1 MHDGIGSTLREARN
15 RRGIELARV
24 EAATKIRLRYLL
36 AMENEEWDALP
47 GGPYTRG
54 FLRTYA
60 GYLGLDGE
68 RLVDEYRR
76 ATGAE
81 GEPGPEPAIPSGPA
95 LAPRRSLRFPSGRV
109 AALAVSL
116 AMVAILVAVG
126 LTGRGGGGTPAPRP
140 GPRQAR
146 KGAPRRSG
154 FREVAARPGVSV
166 KLAAQ
171 AEVWVCLLDAAGER
185 LIDGRILE
193 AGAEEGPYR
202 SGRFTVSLGN
212 GEVELRID
220 GRPAQIPASSSPV
233 GYEIESD
240 GGLKPL
246 TEAERPT
253 CT

>member
-1 MHDGIGSTLREARN
+1 VHDGIGSTLREARN

-36 AMENEEWDALP
+36 AMENEEWGALP
-47 GGPYTRG
+47 GGPYTRA
-54 FLRTYA
+54 FIRTYA

-68 RLVDEYRR
+68 RLVDEYRH
-76 ATGAE
+76 ATGIE
-81 GEPGPEPAIPSGPA
+81 GEAGPEP
-95 LAPRRSLRFPSGRV
+95 LAPPLPPRRRSLRLPSGR
-109 AALAVSL
+109 AAAIGVSV
-116 AMVAILVAVG
+116 AMVGVLVAVG
-126 LTGRGGGGTPAPRP
+126 LAGRGGGGSSALRP
-140 GPRQAR
+140 GLKKAHGTSRDN
-146 KGAPRRSG
+146 G

-166 KLAAQ
+166 RMAAT
-171 AEVWVCLLDAAGER
+171 AEVWVCLLDAAGEP
-185 LIDGRILE
+185 LIDGQILE

-220 GRPAQIPASSSPV
+220 GKRAQIPASASPV
-233 GYEIESD
+233 GYEIDSG

>member
-1 MHDGIGSTLREARN
+1 
-15 RRGIELARV
+15 
-24 EAATKIRLRYLL
+24 
-36 AMENEEWDALP
+36 
-47 GGPYTRG
+47 
-54 FLRTYA
+54 
-60 GYLGLDGE
+60 LDGE

-81 GEPGPEPAIPSGPA
+81 GDPGPEPAPA
-95 LAPRRSLRFPSGRV
+95 LPPGPPRRPLRFPSGRF
-109 AALAVSL
+109 AAVAVSL

-126 LTGRGGGGTPAPRP
+126 LAGRGGGGTPAAHP
-140 GPRQAR
+140 GSKQAR
-146 KGAPRRSG
+146 KGTPHRSG

-166 KLAAQ
+166 RLAAR
-171 AEVWVCLLDAAGER
+171 AEVWVCLLDAAGEK

-212 GEVELRID
+212 GEVELRVD
-220 GRPAQIPASSSPV
+220 GRPARIPPSSSPV